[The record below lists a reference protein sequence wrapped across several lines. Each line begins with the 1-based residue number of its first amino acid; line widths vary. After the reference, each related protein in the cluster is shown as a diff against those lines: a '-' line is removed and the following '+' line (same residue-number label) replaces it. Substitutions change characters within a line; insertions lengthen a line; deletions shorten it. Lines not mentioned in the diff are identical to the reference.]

1 MRTEVIELESAVGML
16 LCAPIFHPS
25 GKKLLAKGHQI
36 SEQDIQLLGQ
46 EGHQSVPVAVLED
59 SEIPEDV
66 ASKKLAAEAACGTM
80 EIRMSAGGRANLYAT
95 GDCCL
100 LVNERLLQRV
110 NASGIVTIATAPN
123 FCHAAAGQRVATVKT
138 APFAV
143 QRRDFEAAARLVS
156 EEGPILQARPMGDP
170 SIAVLYCDLKNA
182 NRARQLFEGIMRSR
196 LERFPK
202 GPGYALACL
211 EQEAT
216 VARALQHLLHPRPTL
231 VLVASTTA
239 PAGPD
244 DVVGRAMRQVGCEI
258 ESFLAPVEP
267 GNLLLLSYAGGIPVV
282 SAPGCFRSPRPNVV
296 DLILPPLLARYR
308 ISATEISTLGHGG
321 LLH

>member
-1 MRTEVIELESAVGML
+1 MRTQVIELESAVGML
-16 LCAPIFHPS
+16 LCAAIFHPS

-36 SEQDIQLLGQ
+36 SEEDIKLLGQ
-46 EGHQSVPVAVLED
+46 EGHRRVPVAVLED
-59 SEIPEDV
+59 NEIPEDE

-95 GDCCL
+95 GHCCL
-100 LVNERLLQRV
+100 LVDEALLQRV
-110 NASGIVTIATAPN
+110 NASGIVTMATAPN
-123 FCHAAAGQRVATVKT
+123 FCYAAPGQRVATVKT

-143 QRRDFEAAARLVS
+143 HRPDFEATSRLVR
-156 EEGPILQARPMGDP
+156 EEGPILQARPMGEP
-170 SIAVLYCDLKNA
+170 SIAVLYCDLN
-182 NRARQLFEGIMRSR
+182 NSDRARRLFEGIMRNR

-202 GPGYALACL
+202 GPGYALSCL
-211 EQEAT
+211 EEEAT
-216 VARALQHLLHPRPTL
+216 VARALKHLLHPRPTV

-244 DVVGRAMRQVGCEI
+244 DVVGRAMRHIGCEI

-267 GNLLLLSYAGGIPVV
+267 GNLLLLAYAAGTPVV

-296 DLILPPLLARYR
+296 DLILPPLLARYH
-308 ISATEISTLGHGG
+308 ISAAEISTLGHGG